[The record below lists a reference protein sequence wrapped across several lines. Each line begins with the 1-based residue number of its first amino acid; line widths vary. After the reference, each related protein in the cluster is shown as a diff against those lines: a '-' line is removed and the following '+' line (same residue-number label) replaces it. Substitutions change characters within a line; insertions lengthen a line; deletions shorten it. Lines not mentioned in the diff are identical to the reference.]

1 MSTETVVQSPPVE
14 IAALESGAKR
24 ASLWT
29 VMDYGAGQAL
39 RVVNSLLLTHLL
51 VPAAFGQMTLVITLI
66 VGITMLSDVGLGPSV
81 IQSARGDDA
90 DFLNTAWTIQVL
102 RSAVLWLIAV
112 LLSWPASRYY
122 HDHTLMYVLP
132 VLALST
138 LISGF
143 NSTNLMTL
151 SRHMGMKRL
160 FAIDFSTQIFQLV
173 VTVAWA
179 FWRPDVWALVVGNIA
194 ANVFKLVLSHN
205 PKLAPG
211 IRNSFRWEKQSVTQI
226 VHFGR
231 WIMLGTA
238 FFFFASQGDR
248 LILGSRVSL
257 TMLGIYG
264 IAFSLSDIPR
274 AIILALSSKVGYPF
288 IAKIIH
294 LPTAEF
300 RQRYLRYR
308 MLGLAA
314 GALLLSTMVNWG
326 DLLMKLYDHRYAEA
340 AWMIPILALGLWHTL
355 LYTTTS
361 PVLFSLGKSKYS
373 AVGNVAYCVTILVGI
388 PLAFHYWGMLGA
400 VIAVAAGDFPFY
412 VVTQFGAVREGIKP
426 LWQDLQM
433 TCLFLA
439 LLATGFF
446 LRNPS
451 HALHVAHHLFNR

>member
-1 MSTETVVQSPPVE
+1 
-14 IAALESGAKR
+14 
-24 ASLWT
+24 
-29 VMDYGAGQAL
+29 MDYGAGQAL

-51 VPAAFGQMTLVITLI
+51 VPSAFGQMTLVITLI
-66 VGITMLSDVGLGPSV
+66 VGITMLSDVGLVPSV
-81 IQSARGDDA
+81 IQSPRGDDP

-102 RSAVLWLIAV
+102 RSVVLWGAA
-112 LLSWPASRYY
+112 LLLCWPAAIHY
-122 HDHTLMYVLP
+122 HDSTLLIILP

-160 FAIDFSTQIFQLV
+160 FIIDFSTQIVQLL
-173 VTVAWA
+173 VTVAFA
-179 FWRPDVWALVVGNIA
+179 LYRPNVWALVIGNIA
-194 ANVFKLVLSHN
+194 ANVFKLVLSHI
-205 PKLAPG
+205 PSVTPG
-211 IRNSFRWEKQSVTQI
+211 IRNSFRWEREAVQQI

-274 AIILALSSKVGYPF
+274 AIILALASKVGYPF

-294 LPTAEF
+294 LPKDEF
-300 RQRYLRYR
+300 RERFLGYR
-308 MLGLAA
+308 MLGLLA
-314 GALLLSTMVNWG
+314 GAVLLSIMVNWG

-373 AVGNVAYCVTILVGI
+373 AVGNVVYCVSILVGI
-388 PLAFHYWGMLGA
+388 PLAFRYFGMAGA
-400 VIAVAAGDFPFY
+400 VWAVAGGDLPFY
-412 VVTQFGAVREGIKP
+412 VVTQFGAVREGIGP
-426 LWQDLQM
+426 MWQDFKM
-433 TCLFLA
+433 TCLFVA
-439 LLATGFF
+439 LLAFGFF
-446 LRNPS
+446 LRDPS
-451 HALHVAHHLFNR
+451 RVKYLHHWF